1 MNNDKVKIIAEI
13 GINHNGD
20 LDVAKKLIDVASF
33 AGCDYVKF
41 QKREPDV
48 CVPEKQ
54 KNVLRETPWGK
65 IPYIDYKK
73 KIEFGHDEYQAIDK
87 YCQGKNIGWFASVW
101 DLESVDFM
109 KQYVDLS
116 KIPSAHLTNDEL
128 LKYSKENFDFNLL
141 STGMSIEKEIEKA
154 IEILK
159 PDVIFHTISSY
170 PADVNDLN
178 LSYIK
183 HLQAKYNKQEI
194 GYSGHE
200 FGLVTTFA
208 AIGIGAKWVE
218 RHITLERTMWG
229 SDQMASVEPHGV
241 IKLVKGIRDIEKAI
255 GNPGERL
262 LSPSELVKREEIRNI
277 Y

>member
-1 MNNDKVKIIAEI
+1 MTNEKVKIIAEI

-20 LDVAKKLIDVASF
+20 LNIAKKLIDIASF

-48 CVPEKQ
+48 CVPQKQ
-54 KNVLRETPWGK
+54 RDVLRDTPWGQMR
-65 IPYIDYKK
+65 YIDYKK
-73 KIEFGHDEYQAIDK
+73 KIEFGHDEYQVIDK
-87 YCQGKNIGWFASVW
+87 YCKEKNIGWFASVW

-109 KQYVDLS
+109 KEYVVMS
-116 KIPSAHLTNDEL
+116 KIPSAHLTNNAL
-128 LKYSKENFDFNLL
+128 LEYSKENFEFNLL
-141 STGMSIEKEIEKA
+141 STGMSTEKEIELAVKLL
-154 IEILK
+154 EPK
-159 PDVIFHTISSY
+159 VIFHTFSCY
-170 PADVNDLN
+170 PANIENLN
-178 LSYIK
+178 LAYIN
-183 HLQAKYNKQEI
+183 HLQEKYSEATI

-208 AIGIGAKWVE
+208 AVGLGAKWIE

-255 GNPGERL
+255 GMGGERIL
-262 LSPSELVKREEIRNI
+262 AQNELKKRKELSSK
-277 Y
+277 